1 MGTPSASG
9 GARELYMRMVL
20 HESTKGGQQH
30 QVNTTLGLARM
41 RELVRYA
48 SAAMDAFDEFESQL
62 PPVAPSKTKT
72 PVPNEQSALSKGMGE
87 VVVHMSAVELKF
99 CDMMIDKVAKQ
110 LKSSFPI
117 TDAERDAQLALLPR
131 LQKKVKFAISK
142 L

>member
-1 MGTPSASG
+1 
-9 GARELYMRMVL
+9 
-20 HESTKGGQQH
+20 
-30 QVNTTLGLARM
+30 M